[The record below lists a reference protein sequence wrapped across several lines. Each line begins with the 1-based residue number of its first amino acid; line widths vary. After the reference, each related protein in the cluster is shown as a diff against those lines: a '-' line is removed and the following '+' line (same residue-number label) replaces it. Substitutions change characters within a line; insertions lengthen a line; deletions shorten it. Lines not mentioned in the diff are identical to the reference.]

1 MKCPHCDHPEDK
13 VVDSRPIE
21 SSTLIR
27 RRRECLSCGK
37 RFTTHE
43 RLESMPLVVI
53 KSNDKRET
61 FDRNKLKEGIERAC
75 EKRPISSD
83 QIEKLVSEIEDELQE
98 DYLLEVTSKIIGDIT
113 LDKLKDID
121 SVAYIRFASVYKQFA
136 DLDAFLIEL
145 KELKKTQHKSRS
157 IPDLKQAQIT
167 KDINGDSQR
176 ASA

>member
-27 RRRECLSCGK
+27 RRRECLSCNK

-53 KSNDKRET
+53 KSNDRRET

-83 QIEKLVSEIEDELQE
+83 VIEQVVSTIEDNLQE
-98 DYLLEVTSKIIGDIT
+98 EYLLEVTSKVIGEIT
-113 LDKLKDID
+113 LEKLKDID
-121 SVAYIRFASVYKQFA
+121 AVAYIRFASVYKQFA

-145 KELKKTQHKSRS
+145 KELKKAQHKSHG
-157 IPDLKQAQIT
+157 IPDLKQVQIS
-167 KDINGDSQR
+167 KNVNGDSQR